1 MVVGDHD
8 GVVMCFGMK
17 KGEAV
22 VCVCFEYS
30 QVELF
35 LKHNEKWV
43 EGSSDMQY
51 ETSGSISHLL
61 AVCKTSLT
69 F

>member
-8 GVVMCFGMK
+8 GIVMCFGMN
-17 KGEAV
+17 KGESV

-30 QVELF
+30 QVKLL

-43 EGSSDMQY
+43 KGSSDMKS
-51 ETSGSISHLL
+51 ET
-61 AVCKTSLT
+61 
-69 F
+69 